1 MTGAAAGAV
10 TEAMEE
16 LERRYRTSESAL
28 QVQKVAGGY
37 QITTRPRFAP
47 YIEKLVRPRP
57 QPLSQAALE
66 TLAVVAYMQP
76 VTRAEV
82 EAVRGV
88 DCEGVLRTLVERKLV
103 REVGRRDT
111 LGRPVLY
118 GTTPEFLRLLGL
130 EDLGQLPPLETWA
143 SYPGEKD

>member
-1 MTGAAAGAV
+1 MTGAAAEAV

-16 LERRYRTSESAL
+16 LERRYRASESAL

-130 EDLGQLPPLETWA
+130 DDLGQLPPLETWA